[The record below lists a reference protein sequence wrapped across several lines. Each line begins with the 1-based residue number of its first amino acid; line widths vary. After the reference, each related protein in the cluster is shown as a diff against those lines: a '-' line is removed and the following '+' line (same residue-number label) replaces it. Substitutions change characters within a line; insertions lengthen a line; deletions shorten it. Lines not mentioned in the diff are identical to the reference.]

1 MVEIIDRAVT
11 DDCIIIASNL
21 VDDDEECDVA
31 GMGIIDCTDECPGT
45 EEEFKHFREVME
57 DPELEA
63 DYPHIG
69 AMIKKKD
76 KKKEDMSKDMKDD
89 DSEKMEKTE
98 DMGDEEEAKKKFME
112 SLTKCTSWSAETLA
126 LLNLGM

>member
-57 DPELEA
+57 DPELETKF
-63 DYPHIG
+63 PNLG
-69 AMIKKKD
+69 AMIKNKD
-76 KKKEDMSKDMKDD
+76 KKKDMSNDMKDD

-98 DMGDEEEAKKKFME
+98 DMGDEDEAKKKFME